1 METNFLSYLRRDFF
15 MSLISVNNLTFGYE
29 GSYENIFENTSFEI
43 DTDWKLGFIGRNGR
57 GKTTFLKL
65 LMGKYKYS
73 GSITSL
79 TNFDYFPFETNGEL
93 NTIDVAK
100 NIVASFSLWE
110 EEMNNCIDEN
120 TEISMLRYGELLNL
134 FSYNDGYIIDEL
146 IEKEVRKLDV
156 EPEVLTRKFGTLSN
170 GEKTKVMLAA
180 LFLKKNNFLLI
191 DEPTNHLDREG
202 RKCVAEYLNQK
213 KGFILISHDRH
224 FLDSTVDH
232 ILSINKCNIEVQKG
246 NFSSWQENKDR
257 QDNYEIAKNEKLKKE
272 ISQME
277 TAFRRTAGWSDL
289 IEKSKIGEHSPDRGF
304 IGHKAAKMMK
314 RAKAIE
320 QRKEKSIDE
329 KKKLLKNIEK
339 YDALKLIPQEYHKDV
354 LINAD
359 SLSLSFGERKIL
371 SNVSFTVKRG
381 DRVSVKGK
389 NGSGKSSLIKIL
401 LGEIKSYDGT
411 LNMGSNLNISFIS
424 QDTSFLKGTFS
435 DYIVGENI
443 NESIFRTLL
452 AKLDMDSDDFV
463 KNLEELSEGQKK
475 KVLIAKSLS
484 QSAHIYIWDEP
495 LNFIDVYS
503 RIQIEELIKTFN
515 PTMIFVEHDFT
526 FSENIAT
533 QIIEL

>member
-1 METNFLSYLRRDFF
+1 MEANFLSILRRDFF

-73 GSITSL
+73 GSITGSV
-79 TNFDYFPFETNGEL
+79 NFDYFPFETNREL

-100 NIVASFSLWE
+100 NIIAPFSAWE
-110 EEMNNCIDEN
+110 EEMNRCIDEN
-120 TEISMLRYGELLNL
+120 TEASMLRYGDLLNL
-134 FSYNDGYIIDEL
+134 FIHNDGYIIDEL

-156 EPEVLTRKFGTLSN
+156 EPDVLSRKFGTLSN
-170 GEKTKVMLAA
+170 GERTKVMLAA

-191 DEPTNHLDREG
+191 DEPTNHLDQEG
-202 RKCVAEYLNQK
+202 RKCVSSYLNQK
-213 KGFILISHDRH
+213 KGFILVSHDRH

-232 ILSINKCNIEVQKG
+232 ILSINKCNIGVQKG
-246 NFSSWQENKDR
+246 NFSSWQENKDQ
-257 QDNYEIAKNEKLKKE
+257 QDNYEILKNESIKKE
-272 ISQME
+272 ISKME
-277 TAFRRTAGWSDL
+277 IAFRRTAGWSDMV
-289 IEKSKIGEHSPDRGF
+289 EKSKIGTHVYDRGSV
-304 IGHKAAKMMK
+304 GHKAAKMMK

-339 YDALKLIPQEYHKDV
+339 YDALKLIPQEYFKDV

-359 SLSLSFGERKIL
+359 NISLSFGKRKVLNNI
-371 SNVSFTVKRG
+371 SFTVKRG
-381 DRVSVKGK
+381 DRVSIKGK
-389 NGSGKSSLIKIL
+389 NGSGKSSLIKML
-401 LGEIKSYDGT
+401 LGEIKCYDGT
-411 LNMGSNLNISFIS
+411 LNIGSNLIISFVP
-424 QDTSFLKGTFS
+424 QDTSFLRGTFQ
-435 DYIVGENI
+435 DYIESENL

-452 AKLDMDSDDFV
+452 AKLDMDSEDFS

-475 KVLIAKSLS
+475 KVLISKSLS

-503 RIQIEELIKTFN
+503 RIQIEELIKTFE

-533 QIIEL
+533 QFIEL